1 MVELAGLLGDP
12 GTLAERTQEY
22 LCSGAGRQCVFGW
35 QGQGR
40 QPASAAGRIPSRPPT
55 HPPPLLSSPCADALR
70 PVSDA
75 ERRERFSFALA
86 RTLDFGP
93 ERLQELMYSK
103 STAERLRAA
112 EALVLE
118 GRAYLAARS
127 TLRDT
132 F

>member
-1 MVELAGLLGDP
+1 M
-12 GTLAERTQEY
+12 
-22 LCSGAGRQCVFGW
+22 
-35 QGQGR
+35 
-40 QPASAAGRIPSRPPT
+40 
-55 HPPPLLSSPCADALR
+55 
-70 PVSDA
+70 SDA

-93 ERLQELMYSK
+93 ERLQGLLYSQ

-118 GRAYLAARS
+118 GRAWLAARS
-127 TLRDT
+127 TLRET